1 LPSDFPDNQGKLPFD
16 PFGWDGVI
24 DLILLGH
31 LAEAARIAL
40 LHRMARRTAAL
51 RQDFIAASKK
61 GLVAQPFFLISEVS
75 RALLFD
81 RGECPTSGAGMAA
94 CHRNVPV
101 WFVDAIRF

>member
-40 LHRMARRTAAL
+40 LHRIL
-51 RQDFIAASKK
+51 SPHQKK
-61 GLVAQPFFLISEVS
+61 GWFPSPFF
-75 RALLFD
+75 
-81 RGECPTSGAGMAA
+81 
-94 CHRNVPV
+94 
-101 WFVDAIRF
+101 